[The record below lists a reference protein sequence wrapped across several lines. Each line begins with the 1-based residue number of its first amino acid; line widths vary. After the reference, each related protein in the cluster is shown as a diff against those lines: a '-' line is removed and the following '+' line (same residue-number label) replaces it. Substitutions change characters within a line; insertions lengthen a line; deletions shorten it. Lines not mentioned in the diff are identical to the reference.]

1 MKKTT
6 LTAAILIAGTTV
18 AALAH
23 GGATGIV
30 KERMEAMMAMGK
42 AVKSVAPMMRG
53 ETAYDAEALRDAART
68 FQAHSGKALTEQF
81 PKGSGGAP
89 SETKDEVWQDWD
101 RFTELAD
108 QLGIYARGLELAAAN
123 GLGKHGGMGAGAM
136 MGGSSMMG
144 GGSMMGG
151 TDGMMSAEDIGAM
164 PADAAFNMT
173 TQVCS
178 ACHARFRAE
187 DD

>member
-18 AALAH
+18 TALAH
-23 GGATGIV
+23 GSATGIV

-42 AVKSVAPMMRG
+42 AVKTVTPMMRG
-53 ETAYDAEALRDAART
+53 ETAYDAEALRAAALT
-68 FQAHSGKALTEQF
+68 FQAHAGKALTEQF
-81 PKGSGGAP
+81 PEGSGGAP
-89 SETKDEVWQDWD
+89 SEAKDEIWQDWA
-101 RFTELAD
+101 RFTDLAD
-108 QLGIYARGLELAAAN
+108 QLETYARGLELAAAN
-123 GLGKHGGMGAGAM
+123 GLGSDGSMGAGAM
-136 MGGSSMMG
+136 MGGSSMIG
-144 GGSMMGG
+144 GGSMMG
-151 TDGMMSAEDIGAM
+151 DSADMMSAEAIGAM

>member
-1 MKKTT
+1 MKKTI
-6 LTAAILIAGTTV
+6 LTAATLIAGTTV
-18 AALAH
+18 TALAH

-30 KERMEAMMAMGK
+30 EERMEAMMAMGK
-42 AVKSVAPMMRG
+42 AVKSVTPMMRG
-53 ETAYDAEALRDAART
+53 EAAYDADALRGAART
-68 FQAHSGKALTEQF
+68 FQAHSGTALTEQF
-81 PKGSGGAP
+81 PEGSGGAP
-89 SETKDEVWQDWD
+89 SEAKDEVWQDWAG
-101 RFTELAD
+101 FSELAK
-108 QLGIYARGLELAAAN
+108 QLETYARGLEIAAAN
-123 GLGKHGGMGAGAM
+123 GLGSRGSMGAGAM

-144 GGSMMGG
+144 GGSMMG
-151 TDGMMSAEDIGAM
+151 DAADMMSAEAIGAM